1 MNENL
6 NNLGVCIPCHV
17 KNENDLILL
26 HRALESIRIQTLRP
40 REIVISDD
48 SPQSLD
54 HPKIIASFPELNI
67 QVSRNSLTQG
77 IASNSNFGVSHLTTD
92 WIHVL
97 HQDDWL
103 SAPSSYEEIMNRIK
117 EFDKTHRWFLV
128 SGNHEDGST
137 TLPVWK
143 KSNLFGFNS
152 IGGPS
157 CLFTRTIDYIP
168 YDERYR
174 MLVDVKNYSDYF
186 NSFGNP
192 GVIGTPQ
199 LNYGNPPTRVSRN
212 ISLDHTLSEIES
224 ILKIE
229 SLEIADVIKC
239 LKDST
244 LNPYHRF
251 LILKLARENLAIP
264 KVFYI
269 RLFVGLLFARLK
281 FKYIERSRH

>member
-48 SPQSLD
+48 SLQSLD
-54 HPKIIASFPELNI
+54 HLKIVASFPELNI
-67 QVSRNSLTQG
+67 QVIRNSITQG
-77 IASNSNFGVSHLTTD
+77 IATNSNFGVSYLTTE
-92 WIHVL
+92 WVHVL

-103 SAPSSYEEIMNRIK
+103 SAPSSYAEIINRIK
-117 EFDKTHRWFLV
+117 EFDLTHRWFLV
-128 SGNHEDGST
+128 SGKHEDGST
-137 TLPVWK
+137 ILPVWK

-157 CLFTRTIDYIP
+157 CLLTRKKDFIQ

-192 GVIGTPQ
+192 GVIGTP
-199 LNYGNPPTRVSRN
+199 LVNYGNPHTRVSRN
-212 ISLDHTLSEIES
+212 ISIEHTLSEIDL
-224 ILKIE
+224 ILKME

-239 LKDST
+239 VKDST

-251 LILKLARENLAIP
+251 LIFKLARENLTIP
-264 KVFYI
+264 KVFSA

-281 FKYIERSRH
+281 FKFIERSRQ